1 MATGSEL
8 AVPFGVTRAQYII
21 DLFNVERTKAML
33 AKRHKP
39 SADIEASR
47 ILDDLVAWDVEA
59 GGANTHQLSVRY
71 NELLDAR

>member
-8 AVPFGVTRAQYII
+8 AVPPNVERGQYIR
-21 DLFNVERTKAML
+21 DLFNLTRTQALL
-33 AKRHKP
+33 ARRRKP
-39 SADIEASR
+39 VDGATA
-47 ILDDLVAWDVEA
+47 ILDALVAWDTEM